1 MISSLRGEVLSVSGE
16 RVVIEV
22 GGVGFTAFATPTTL
36 SQLRVGEG
44 ALVHTTLVVR
54 EDSLTLYAFGDEDE
68 KQCFDVLLGLSG
80 VGPKLALAILAVHTP
95 DSLRALIQ
103 AQDSRALERVPGIGK
118 KGAARILLEIGTKL
132 GQGAP
137 VAATSGGGV
146 QRTDVVDALIGLGWS
161 EREAQAAFETAFAE
175 NSGADVAT
183 LLRASLQVL
192 GSAR

>member
-1 MISSLRGEVLSVSGE
+1 MISSLRGQVLHVSGD

-22 GGVGFTAFATPTTL
+22 GGVGLAAYATPTTL
-36 SQLRVGEG
+36 SQLRVGET
-44 ALVHTTLVVR
+44 ALVHATLVVR
-54 EDSLTLYAFGDEDE
+54 EESLTLYAFGDEDE
-68 KQCFDVLLGLSG
+68 KQCFDVLLGLKG
-80 VGPKLALAILAVHTP
+80 IGPKLALAILAVHTP
-95 DSLRALIQ
+95 DSLRALVQ

-137 VAATSGGGV
+137 ALAPSGGSTAS
-146 QRTDVVDALIGLGWS
+146 RDVVDALIGLGWS
-161 EREAQAAFETAFAE
+161 EREAQDAFDAAFAQTGE
-175 NSGADVAT
+175 ADVAL